1 MKMAVRHQRNTLLT
15 KVNFR
20 NFGCLHHCRFGENKY
35 LVLFLNL
42 FQIYLDDKNEIKSS
56 ECDCPRGA
64 FKCSHAACVFVYGI
78 WNLSRTDVECTW
90 KKRKTTSLSQTS
102 IEEMFP
108 PKKDYECLKRKPSQE
123 DRTELYSQLRQ
134 YGRFTGLC
142 CLMSAEPQPPK
153 QLAVPIIEEII
164 FSEEF
169 MSFPTDNEQ
178 IEYLKSKV
186 AVDLDTVKK
195 ISYLTSGQ
203 RSNPSW
209 HLVRKGRL
217 TASNFGCV
225 LNAKR
230 TTPSLIKR
238 LLGEYDIS
246 RVKAVAWG
254 VTNEEE
260 AIKAFEEKTKLQ
272 VIETGVWLDE
282 SGVLG
287 ASPDGLVGEDHV
299 VEVKCPYTHR
309 NQTLDESLKH
319 KTFCLKQVDNGKYE
333 LKRDHVYWHQVQ
345 GQIYLTQ
352 RNFCY
357 FIVWTTTWC
366 VVIEIPKDPAWG
378 VNLRKLTEFYFT
390 QIFPKI
396 VEGEL

>member
-1 MKMAVRHQRNTLLT
+1 
-15 KVNFR
+15 
-20 NFGCLHHCRFGENKY
+20 
-35 LVLFLNL
+35 
-42 FQIYLDDKNEIKSS
+42 
-56 ECDCPRGA
+56 
-64 FKCSHAACVFVYGI
+64 
-78 WNLSRTDVECTW
+78 
-90 KKRKTTSLSQTS
+90 
-102 IEEMFP
+102 MF
-108 PKKDYECLKRKPSQE
+108 
-123 DRTELYSQLRQ
+123 
-134 YGRFTGLC
+134 
-142 CLMSAEPQPPK
+142 
-153 QLAVPIIEEII
+153 
-164 FSEEF
+164 
-169 MSFPTDNEQ
+169 
-178 IEYLKSKV
+178 
-186 AVDLDTVKK
+186 
-195 ISYLTSGQ
+195 
-203 RSNPSW
+203 
-209 HLVRKGRL
+209 VRKGRL

-378 VNLRKLTEFYFT
+378 VNLRKITEFYFT